1 MTTSSDQRQPRRSA
15 RRRGLLSVLAGG
27 LLALCAAGLVA
38 TGAFALSQAA
48 SNGGYVSLGTAS
60 YHTGSYAVTSD
71 SYRWSGAKY
80 LFGRLDQ
87 VRVRVTPDRG
97 STQAFA
103 GLARPGV
110 LQRYLAGVGYA
121 TGHQSTGHG
130 VSFTQHSGNAPAAPP
145 ARAGIWTAAA
155 TGAGPLTLHFDA
167 HAQQGDLVL
176 VAMNADG
183 SPSVG
188 GHVATAATVPSLP
201 WIAAGLL
208 AAGAVLL
215 AGSAALIVKPARR
228 RSGRGAPATA

>member
-1 MTTSSDQRQPRRSA
+1 
-15 RRRGLLSVLAGG
+15 
-27 LLALCAAGLVA
+27 
-38 TGAFALSQAA
+38 
-48 SNGGYVSLGTAS
+48 
-60 YHTGSYAVTSD
+60 VTSE
-71 SYRWSGAKY
+71 SYGWSGAKY
-80 LFGRLDQ
+80 LFGSLGQ
-87 VRVRVTPDRG
+87 VRVRVTPDGGR
-97 STQAFA
+97 TQAFA

-121 TGHQSTGHG
+121 TGHKSTGPG
-130 VSFTQHSGNAPAAPP
+130 VSFTQHSGHAPAAPP
-145 ARAGIWTAAA
+145 ARAGIWTADA
-155 TGAGPLTLHFDA
+155 TGPLALQFDA

-188 GHVATAATVPSLP
+188 GHVATAATVPALP

-228 RSGRGAPATA
+228 RVGRDAPATA

>member
-1 MTTSSDQRQPRRSA
+1 MTVISAKRQAGRSA
-15 RRRGLLSVLAGG
+15 RRRRPLSVLAGG
-27 LLALCAAGLVA
+27 VLALCAVA
-38 TGAFALSQAA
+38 VVAVGVFALTQA
-48 SNGGYVSLGTAS
+48 SSTGGYVNLGTAR

-71 SYRWSGAKY
+71 SVNWSDAKY
-80 LFGRLDQ
+80 LFGRLGQ
-87 VRVRVTPDRG
+87 VRVRVTPDGG
-97 STQAFA
+97 STRAFA

-110 LQRYLAGVGYA
+110 LQQYLAGVGYA

-130 VSFTQHSGNAPAAPP
+130 VTFTQHSGNAPAAPP
-145 ARAGIWTAAA
+145 ARAGIWTSDA
-155 TGAGPLTLHFDA
+155 TGAGPLTLRFDA

-188 GHVATAATVPSLP
+188 GQVATTATVPALP

-215 AGSAALIVKPARR
+215 AGSAALIVQPARR
-228 RSGRGAPATA
+228 RARRDAPAA

>member
-1 MTTSSDQRQPRRSA
+1 MTAISSERQAGRSA
-15 RRRGLLSVLAGG
+15 RRRGTLSVLAGCV
-27 LLALCAAGLVA
+27 LALCAAGLVA
-38 TGAFALSQAA
+38 AGAIALSQAG
-48 SNGGYVSLGTAS
+48 SNGGYVSLGAAS
-60 YHTGSYAVTSD
+60 YHTSSYAVTSD
-71 SYRWSGAKY
+71 SDDWSGAKY
-80 LFGRLDQ
+80 LFGSLGQ
-87 VRVRVTPDRG
+87 VRVRVTPDGG

-103 GLARPGV
+103 GLARPGA

-121 TGHQSTGHG
+121 TGHKSTGHG
-130 VSFTQHSGNAPAAPP
+130 VSFTQHSGNAPATPP
-145 ARAGIWTAAA
+145 ARAGIWTADA
-155 TGAGPLTLHFDA
+155 TGAGPLTLQFDA

-188 GHVATAATVPSLP
+188 GHVATAATVPALP

-215 AGSAALIVKPARR
+215 AGSAVLIVKPARR